1 MPSLDRKFID
11 DLLSRIDIVEL
22 ISNDVELKKAGTNF
36 KGLCPFHSE
45 NTPSFSVSQTKQ
57 FYHCFGCGASGDA
70 IKYLREAHGL
80 TFIDAIEKL
89 SSIANIEI
97 PKTLNKESAEFSTL
111 FNINDQVKN
120 YFKQCLERNDMA
132 KQYLTSRGLDK
143 KMIDKFEIGYASES
157 WDSLKNFLEKNQ
169 CIKNG
174 LELGLLIKSNNKIYD
189 RFRNRI
195 MFPIKNTTGKTIA
208 FGGRTLDKEEKAKY
222 INSPESKLYYKSSE
236 MYGLFESAKEINKLN
251 KVIIVEGYTDVISLH
266 NSHFRNS
273 VASLGTA
280 FTKLHLQKLKRYS
293 KNITFCFDG
302 DEAGHTA
309 AWKALQ
315 NCLEGYTD
323 DLRVDF
329 CFLADGLDPDQLAR
343 SNPEKLK
350 DSLNNTMKLS
360 EFLVSKIREHLNL
373 DSPEDTSR
381 FVNEIIP
388 HVKKIP
394 NGVFKKLMLDKIERI
409 TSLDKKYFYNESQSN
424 QKKTMQATDLA
435 KSIIAPSERL
445 LLNILFHYPS
455 GIDDYYE
462 DIKKIY
468 KNKFFLDMLDLAKS
482 FKTSTGYNLNRFLDV
497 DEKMKEEYLR
507 AISSHIV
514 EDDYNKAKKT
524 ISSIISQERR
534 NIKEL
539 EYRNTLAKYTN
550 GETLSDSEKEIIKNY
565 KK

>member
-22 ISNDVELKKAGTNF
+22 ISNDVELKKAGANF

-45 NTPSFSVSQTKQ
+45 NTPSFNVSQTKQ

-80 TFIDAIEKL
+80 TFMDAIEKL
-89 SSIANIEI
+89 ASIANVEI
-97 PKTLNKESAEFSTL
+97 PKTLNKENSDFVNL

-120 YFKQCLERNDMA
+120 YFKKCLEKNDMA
-132 KQYLTSRGLDK
+132 KQYLASRGFDE

-157 WDSLKNFLEKNQ
+157 WDSLKNFLEKSQSINS
-169 CIKNG
+169 G
-174 LELGLLIKSNNKIYD
+174 LELGLLIKSNEKVYD

-208 FGGRTLDKEEKAKY
+208 FGGRALDKNEKAKY
-222 INSPESKLYYKSSE
+222 INSPESKLFYKSSE
-236 MYGLFESAKEINKLN
+236 LYGLYESAKQINKLN
-251 KVIIVEGYTDVISLH
+251 NVIIVEGYTDVISLY
-266 NSHFRNS
+266 NNNFQNS

-302 DEAGHTA
+302 DKAGHEA

-323 DLRVDF
+323 DLRIGF
-329 CFLADGLDPDQLAR
+329 CFLGDGLDPDQLAR
-343 SNPEKLK
+343 SDPQKLK
-350 DSLNNTMKLS
+350 NSLNNTMRLS
-360 EFLVSKIREHLNL
+360 EFLISRIREHLNL
-373 DSPEDTSR
+373 ESPEDASR
-381 FVNEIIP
+381 FVSEIIP

-394 NGVFKKLMLDKIERI
+394 SGVFKKLMLDKIEKI
-409 TSLDKKYFYNESQSN
+409 TSLDKKYFYVE
-424 QKKTMQATDLA
+424 TEDDQAKITQDSLA
-435 KSIIAPSERL
+435 ETIITPSERL
-445 LLNILFHYPS
+445 LLDMIFHYPS

-462 DIKKIY
+462 RLKNINA
-468 KNKFFLDMLDLAKS
+468 NKFFLDMLELAKS
-482 FKTSTGYNLNRFLDV
+482 FKTSTGYNLNRFLDA
-497 DEKMKEEYLR
+497 DEKIKEEYLR
-507 AISSHIV
+507 AINSSIV
-514 EDDYNKAKKT
+514 EDDYEQAKKT
-524 ISSIISQERR
+524 IESIISQESR
-534 NIKEL
+534 NIKDQ
-539 EYRNTLAKYTN
+539 EYRNILTKYTN
-550 GETLSDSEKEIIKNY
+550 SEALSDSEKEILKNY